1 MGRAVLIL
9 SSEPDR
15 DKARH
20 WVTIAPAGT
29 AVEFKR
35 GKRSI
40 PQNSRMWAMLTAI
53 SEQMIWHGVK
63 LTPEDWKLVFMDA
76 LNREMRIVPNIDGT
90 GFVNLGTSTS
100 SLTKGEH
107 SDLTMIIEAFAAKH
121 GVDLGEGA
129 SA

>member
-9 SSEPDR
+9 TSDEDR

-20 WVTIAPAGT
+20 WVGIAPSGT

-35 GKRSI
+35 GKRSV
-40 PQNSRMWAMLTAI
+40 PQNSRMWAMLTAV
-53 SEQMIWHGVK
+53 SEQLVWHGMK
-63 LTPEDWKLVFMDA
+63 LSPEDWKLVFMDA
-76 LNREMRIVPNIDGT
+76 LNRELRIVPNIDGT

-100 SLTKGEH
+100 RLTKAEH

-121 GVDLGEGA
+121 EINLGEGVDA
-129 SA
+129 